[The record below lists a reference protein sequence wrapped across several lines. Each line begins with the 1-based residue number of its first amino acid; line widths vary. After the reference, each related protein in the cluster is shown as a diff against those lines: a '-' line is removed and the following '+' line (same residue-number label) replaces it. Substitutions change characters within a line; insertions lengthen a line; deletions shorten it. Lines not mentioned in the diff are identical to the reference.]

1 MATMGVLISVTANK
15 SVMDKNENIVTD
27 IVIQALRMDDTIKRQ
42 EIQIE
47 RLKSDK
53 TELLIII
60 SRMKKLLV
68 MYAPASIIRQLDMF
82 NL

>member
-1 MATMGVLISVTANK
+1 
-15 SVMDKNENIVTD
+15 MDKNDTIVTN

-42 EIQIE
+42 EVIIE

-53 TELLIII
+53 NELLGIILK
-60 SRMKKLLV
+60 MKTILNNYSPELTD
-68 MYAPASIIRQLDMF
+68 QFGLF

>member
-1 MATMGVLISVTANK
+1 MPYILLKPQRII
-15 SVMDKNENIVTD
+15 VMDKNDIIVTD
-27 IVIQALRMDDTIKRQ
+27 VLIQALKMDDTIKRQ

-53 TELLIII
+53 AELLIII
-60 SRMKKLLV
+60 SKMKTMLV
-68 MYAPASIIRQLDMF
+68 MYAPASIIKQLEMF